1 MLTGDVFDAP
11 EGYDWLM
18 CDKQPETIQCPNST
32 YPECN
37 EIYLTLSFQ
46 IIVHQKVYIK
56 IVSDIFI
63 LLDVLF
69 PLFLFQIW
77 H

>member
-37 EIYLTLSFQ
+37 EFYVTLSFQ
-46 IIVHQKVYIK
+46 III
-56 IVSDIFI
+56 
-63 LLDVLF
+63 
-69 PLFLFQIW
+69 
-77 H
+77 